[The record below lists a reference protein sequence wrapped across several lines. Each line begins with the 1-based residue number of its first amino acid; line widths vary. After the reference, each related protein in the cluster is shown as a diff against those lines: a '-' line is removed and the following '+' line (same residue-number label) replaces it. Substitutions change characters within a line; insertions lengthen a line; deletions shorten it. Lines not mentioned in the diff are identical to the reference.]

1 MRLSQT
7 GTFLGTVVGSL
18 TVGLMMTAC
27 GSSDSKSMLSE
38 SESATTYDYIRIP
51 NADFDNLQW
60 KVAGFNRDHKHSEN
74 YVFGYIPQDSIDL
87 PSSFDIIDPLTAITG
102 FDEHTLAPLHP
113 EMLDSKSIGAGYHNY
128 TQLTTMLQ
136 DLAQRFPNHISLK
149 TAGKSVDGRELWYVV
164 ISDNAAQEE
173 VEPNLLYIANMHGDE
188 VVGRE
193 MMLNL
198 INELVTQYGTN
209 EKITSLVN
217 NAQIYIMPSMNPDGF
232 ERRQRWNSR
241 SSDLNR
247 DFPDFTSDPNNS
259 TNGREIETQHVMKLF
274 QSKHFVMALN
284 YHGGDICMN
293 LPWDTRAN
301 SPLAERFADDALL
314 MKLARDYADASP
326 NMRSNS
332 GGSFERG
339 VTYGYEWYEVDGGMQ
354 DYSIVYE
361 QSAHSTVELS
371 HTKWPAA
378 TELDGFWAE
387 NKQPMIDYLV
397 ASINGVHVQVTD
409 ASGRPVAVK
418 AKLGSSLRTLS
429 YPNGVIFRPA
439 LAGSQNLTIEADGFA
454 TQSLTVS
461 SSPFAGELSTV
472 RLISK

>member
-7 GTFLGTVVGSL
+7 GTLIGTVVGSL
-18 TVGLMMTAC
+18 TAGWLMSAC
-27 GSSDSKSMLSE
+27 GSTDANSALSE
-38 SESATTYDYIRIP
+38 QESTSYDYVRIP
-51 NADFDNLQW
+51 QAQFDSLQW
-60 KVAGFNRDHKHSEN
+60 KVAGFNRDHKHSQN
-74 YVFGYIPQDSIDL
+74 YVFGYIPKDALDL
-87 PSSFDIIDPLTAITG
+87 PSDFDVIDPMAAITG
-102 FDEHTLAPLHP
+102 FDEETLAPLHP
-113 EMLDSKSIGAGYHNY
+113 EMMDGSKIGAGYHNY
-128 TQLTTMLQ
+128 AQLTTMLQ
-136 DLAQRFPNHISLK
+136 DLAQRFPSIVSLK
-149 TAGKSVDGRELWYVV
+149 TAGKSVEGRELWYVV

-198 INELVTQYGTN
+198 INELVTKHGTDQ
-209 EKITSLVN
+209 KITSLVN

-232 ERRQRWNSR
+232 EKRQRWNAR
-241 SSDLNR
+241 SADLNR
-247 DFPDFTSDPNNS
+247 DFPDFTSDPNNT

-274 QSKHFVMALN
+274 QSKHFVMAMN
-284 YHGGDICMN
+284 YHGGEICMN

-301 SPLAERFADDALL
+301 TPHAEKFADDALL

-332 GGSFERG
+332 GGSFDRG

-371 HTKWPAA
+371 HIKWPAA

-387 NKQPMIDYLV
+387 NKQPIIDYLV
-397 ASINGVHVQVTD
+397 ASTNGVHVQVTD
-409 ASGRPVAVK
+409 SSGRPVAVK
-418 AKLGSSLRTLS
+418 AKLNSSNRLLS
-429 YPNGVIFRPA
+429 YPSGIIFRPA
-439 LAGSQNLTIEADGFA
+439 LAGSQSLTIEADGFA

-461 SSPFAGELSTV
+461 SSAFNGELTNI
-472 RLISK
+472 RLTSK